1 MCDRCADL
9 DYAVA
14 DCWRPC
20 YVPRARSTEYIPTT
34 PRGGFSD
41 EDLSAQEKIN
51 KLVAIIKRQR
61 EEISSLKA
69 IHDRTAQPLKSRNS
83 FEGVE

>member
-1 MCDRCADL
+1 MCEKCL
-9 DYAVA
+9 DIDYPVA

-20 YVPRARSTEYIPTT
+20 YVPRRRTSVIPAT

-41 EDLSAQEKIN
+41 EDYDHQHKVNTLMATI
-51 KLVAIIKRQR
+51 RQQR
-61 EEISSLKA
+61 SEIATLKA
-69 IHDRTAQPLKSRNS
+69 VHSRPDSRDS

>member
-20 YVPRARSTEYIPTT
+20 YVPRPKPPGYIPTT

-41 EDLSAQEKIN
+41 EDYDMQAKVDGLISTIR
-51 KLVAIIKRQR
+51 RQGETIR
-61 EEISSLKA
+61 TLKA
-69 IHDRTAQPLKSRNS
+69 KQEPARDARNS